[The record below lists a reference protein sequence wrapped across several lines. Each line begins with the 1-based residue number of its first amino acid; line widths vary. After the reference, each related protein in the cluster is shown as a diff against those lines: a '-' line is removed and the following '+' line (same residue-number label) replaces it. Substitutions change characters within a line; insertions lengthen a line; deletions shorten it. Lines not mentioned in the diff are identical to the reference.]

1 MVKYKYLISYSFTN
15 GFNTGF
21 GCIQVSLN
29 HKINSF
35 DRCDNIMKVIKNNTD
50 ITNVSNIIV
59 LNISLID
66 ERHLRRRFI

>member
-15 GFNTGF
+15 DFNTGF
-21 GCIQVSLN
+21 GCIQVYLN

-35 DRCDNIMKVIKNNTD
+35 DRCDKIIKIIKDNMD
-50 ITNVSNIIV
+50 ITNVSNIII